1 MQTWIW
7 FILASSILGAV
18 ALLFKK
24 KALQGEHTS
33 EYLTAFKISE
43 LLIVLI
49 FAPFIVFKIPLTV
62 AAFIF
67 LISLTTAVALTFI
80 SRSYRHMDLSVI
92 APLTN
97 LMPLFIIVLAFFL
110 LGEQIT
116 GKQLLGVGFLIFG
129 TYYLEA
135 EHRSGHW
142 FSPIISLFK
151 TKNIGFLFFGL
162 FLSAVIG
169 IGEKFIIDIVSPF
182 TLIFYHYCF
191 QTFCFLM
198 ITLFFYGGFK
208 DILKAYR
215 SSGKWILGNAFFANL
230 SNLAYFFAIS
240 LTFISLVSPV
250 KRLSTL
256 FAVMLS
262 GRFLKERRIF
272 HKALACCI
280 MLAGVFV
287 IAI

>member
-7 FILASSILGAV
+7 FILASTVLGAV

-24 KALQGEHTS
+24 KALANEHTA
-33 EYLTAFKISE
+33 EYLTAFKITE
-43 LLIVLI
+43 LLLILI
-49 FAPFIVFKIPLTV
+49 FAPFIVFKIPLV
-62 AAFIF
+62 IAAFIF

-80 SRSYRHMDLSVI
+80 ARSYRHSDLSAVV
-92 APLTN
+92 PLTN
-97 LMPLFIIVLAFFL
+97 LMPLFVVILAFFL
-110 LGEQIT
+110 LGEQISSKHIV
-116 GKQLLGVGFLIFG
+116 GIGFLIFG
-129 TYYLEA
+129 TYFLEA
-135 EHRSGHW
+135 EHKAGHW
-142 FSPIISLFK
+142 FSPLVKIFK
-151 TKNIGFLFFGL
+151 TPNIGFLFFGF

-169 IGEKFIIDIVSPF
+169 IGEKFIIGIVSPF

-198 ITLFFYGGFK
+198 ITLVFYGGFK
-208 DILKAYR
+208 DIIYAYK

-240 LTFISLVSPV
+240 MTFISLVAPV

-256 FAVMLS
+256 FAVLLS
-262 GRFLKERRIF
+262 GKFLKEQRIF
-272 HKALACCI
+272 HKAIACCI
-280 MLAGVFV
+280 MIVGVFI